1 MSLRRSST
9 WLTLVFV
16 AAAAGAVVSTTTS
29 AASPPMARDPAVD
42 AWATKGLVVNITPS
56 GAGFVGTVVKILDPQ
71 DGSAPGDTTCLRS
84 VGDVVWKLT
93 PTGVSMNPANGNRT
107 YTYSGSVLPMR
118 KPPAPATP
126 PTPPAP
132 PQPPT
137 PPTPPAPPQPP
148 APPGRAGIP
157 DKPKPPEPNP
167 PPAPTPPPKPTPPP
181 RPTPPTPPA
190 AATSTCATWHDAHFS
205 LFRDL
210 KDGRLKIFDEVGGGN
225 DEVIFWAQPY

>member
-9 WLTLVFV
+9 WFTLLIV

-29 AASPPMARDPAVD
+29 AASPPMARDPVVD
-42 AWATKGLVVNITPS
+42 AWATKGLIVNITPS
-56 GAGFVGTVVKILDPQ
+56 GAGFIGTVVKILGQ
-71 DGSAPGDTTCLRS
+71 GDDVCPRS

-93 PTGVSMNPANGNRT
+93 PTGVSTNPANGNRT
-107 YTYSGSVLPMR
+107 YTYSGSVLPKAM
-118 KPPAPATP
+118 PPAKPTP

-137 PPTPPAPPQPP
+137 PPTPPAPPPPP
-148 APPGRAGIP
+148 APPSRAGIP

-181 RPTPPTPPA
+181 QPTPPA
-190 AATSTCATWHDAHFS
+190 GAGGTCATWHDAHFS